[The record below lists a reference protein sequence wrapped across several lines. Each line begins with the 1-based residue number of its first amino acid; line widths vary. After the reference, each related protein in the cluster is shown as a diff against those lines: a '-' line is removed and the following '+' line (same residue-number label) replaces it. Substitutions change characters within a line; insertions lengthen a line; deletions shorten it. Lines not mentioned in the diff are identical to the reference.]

1 MIKQILNV
9 TMLFAVVTAAVA
21 SEETENPEEAI
32 TPCFCLVDEQDDTRW
47 WDCVELR
54 RDFLD
59 PIVRCRSTQ
68 TGERILVEE
77 KTRSRESGGEGGC
90 TQCRLEDAQETKDPL
105 RGDDDVEIDS
115 EHEAQETADPDSP
128 SDEPEEPKQ

>member
-1 MIKQILNV
+1 
-9 TMLFAVVTAAVA
+9 MLVAVGTTVATAQD
-21 SEETENPEEAI
+21 TENPEGAI
-32 TPCFCLVDEQDDTRW
+32 TSCFCLVDEQDDTRW

-68 TGERILVEE
+68 TGERILIEE
-77 KTRSRESGGEGGC
+77 KNRSRESDGEGGC
-90 TQCRLEDAQETKDPL
+90 APCRLEDAQETKDPL
-105 RGDDDVEIDS
+105 RGDDEVEIDS